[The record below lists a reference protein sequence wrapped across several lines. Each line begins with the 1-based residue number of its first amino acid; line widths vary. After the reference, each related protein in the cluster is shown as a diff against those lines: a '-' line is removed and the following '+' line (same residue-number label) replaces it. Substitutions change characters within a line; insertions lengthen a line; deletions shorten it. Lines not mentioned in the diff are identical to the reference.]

1 MVKLCVQLAYW
12 ETVVTS
18 PPRRLTLAVAKGHT
32 TGMDEQTAGSRASRT
47 LALLLW
53 SSAMV
58 LALASVA
65 LLLLNRAVLHGPDGI
80 GPELVLV
87 PGFAT
92 VGAVVASRRRGMGIG
107 WWFLTLALCVA
118 VVEVASQ
125 YAVRALITAPGSLPA
140 GVWMAWVDNSLG
152 AVRFGIV
159 GFLLLLFPDGR
170 LPSPR
175 WRPVAW
181 ALAVCTGLLTLA
193 MMVDPNPIDLSGV
206 ETVSNPLGIEGLR
219 AATAIVALVF
229 FVEMAALL
237 ASAMAPILRFRRAAG
252 DERQQLAWLVYVVAV
267 TTVVGIAG
275 VVLVQTGH
283 PLAADVAGIIALVG
297 LGVGIPVAAG
307 IAILRHHLYDL
318 DLVVNRT
325 AVYGGLTACV
335 LATYVAVVGVLGVVF
350 QQRGGLGASLVATG
364 LVAVLFQPL
373 RERLQRAVNRL
384 LYGDRAEPYAAMTRL
399 GQRLETSLAPD
410 AVLPTVVD
418 TVAQALRLPYVAV
431 ELRRDE
437 GFEPAAAHGQPSDNV
452 LELPLTYRGE
462 TVARLLIGA
471 RARGEGFN
479 AADRR
484 LLGDLARQAGVAAHA
499 VRLTADL
506 QRSRERLVSA
516 REEERRRLRRDLHDG
531 LGPTLASI
539 ALGLQLARDEHRRD
553 PTAQD
558 ALLGRLTA
566 ETQRCIAE
574 IRRLAYELRPPALD
588 EFGLVP
594 ALREQAAHLNGAAD
608 GLVVSMQAPNEL
620 PALPAAVEVAAYRI
634 TLEALTNVA
643 RHAHAR
649 RCTVSLMVDGAL
661 ELVVVDDGL
670 GLSSEHHAGVGL
682 ASMRERAAELG
693 GTCSV
698 ERLPAG
704 GTRVRAQLPL
714 ARA

>member
-1 MVKLCVQLAYW
+1 M
-12 ETVVTS
+12 E
-18 PPRRLTLAVAKGHT
+18 
-32 TGMDEQTAGSRASRT
+32 EQTAGSRAART
-47 LALLLW
+47 LALLSW

-58 LALASVA
+58 LALASVV

-80 GPELVLV
+80 GPELVMV

-107 WWFLTLALCVA
+107 WWFLALALCVA
-118 VVEVASQ
+118 VEEVASQ

-140 GVWMAWVDNSLG
+140 GVWMAWVSNFLG
-152 AVRFGIV
+152 AVPFGII

-181 ALAVCTGLLTLA
+181 ALAVGTGLLTLA
-193 MMVDPNPIDLSGV
+193 WTMDPHPIDLSGV
-206 ETVSNPLGIEGLR
+206 ETVSNPLGVEGLR
-219 AATAIVALVF
+219 AATAIVVLVF
-229 FVEMAALL
+229 FLDTAVLL
-237 ASAMAPILRFRRAAG
+237 ASAAAPILRFRRAAG
-252 DERQQLAWLVYVVAV
+252 DERQQLAWLAYVVAV
-267 TTVVGIAG
+267 TTLVGIGG

-283 PLAADVAGIIALVG
+283 PLAADVAGIFALVG

-325 AVYGGLTACV
+325 AVYGGLTVCV
-335 LATYVAVVGVLGVVF
+335 IATYVAVVGVLGALF

-364 LVAVLFQPL
+364 LVTVLFQPL

-437 GFEPAAAHGQPSDNV
+437 GFEPAAAHGQPSHDV

-531 LGPTLASI
+531 LGPTLAGI
-539 ALGLQLARDEHRRD
+539 ALGLELARDEHHRD
-553 PTAQD
+553 PEMQD

-566 ETQRCIAE
+566 ETRRCIAE
-574 IRRLAYELRPPALD
+574 IRRLAYELRPPSLD

-594 ALREQAAHLNGAAD
+594 ALREQAAQLTGAAD
-608 GLVVSMQAPNEL
+608 GLVVSMEASNER

-649 RCTVSLMVDGAL
+649 SCTVSLMVDGAL
-661 ELVVVDDGL
+661 ELEIVDDGL
-670 GLSSEHHAGVGL
+670 GLPRDHRAGVGL

-693 GTCSV
+693 GACSV

-704 GTRVRAQLPL
+704 GTRVRAHLPL

>member
-1 MVKLCVQLAYW
+1 MAKLCVHLAYW
-12 ETVVTS
+12 ETLVTS
-18 PPRRLTLAVAKGHT
+18 PASGLTLAVAKAHT
-32 TGMDEQTAGSRASRT
+32 TGMEEQTAGSRASRT
-47 LALLLW
+47 LAWLLW

-58 LALASVA
+58 LALTSVV

-80 GPELVLV
+80 GTELVIV

-107 WWFLTLALCVA
+107 WWFLALALCA
-118 VVEVASQ
+118 AGREGASQ

-140 GVWMAWVDNSLG
+140 GVWMAWLSNATW
-152 AVRFGIV
+152 AVPFGVV

-181 ALAVCTGLLTLA
+181 ALAICTGLLTIA
-193 MMVDPNPIDLSGV
+193 ATIDPHPLDLSGV
-206 ETVSNPLGIEGLR
+206 GTVSNPLGIEGLR
-219 AATAIVALVF
+219 PATAIPGLVF

-237 ASAMAPILRFRRAAG
+237 ASAAAPILRFRRATG
-252 DERQQLAWLVYVVAV
+252 DERQQLAWVAYVVAM
-267 TTVVGIAG
+267 TTLVGIGG

-283 PLAADVAGIIALVG
+283 PLAADVAGILALVG
-297 LGVGIPVAAG
+297 IGVGIPVAAG
-307 IAILRHHLYDL
+307 IAILRNHLYDL

-335 LATYVAVVGVLGVVF
+335 LATYVAVVGVLGMLF

-373 RERLQRAVNRL
+373 RERLQRAVNHL
-384 LYGDRAEPYAAMTRL
+384 MYGDRAEPYAAMTRL

-437 GFEPAAAHGQPSDNV
+437 GFEPAAAHGQPSHDV

-531 LGPTLASI
+531 LGPTLAGI
-539 ALGLQLARDEHRRD
+539 ALGLELARDEHRRD
-553 PTAQD
+553 PTMQD

-566 ETQRCIAE
+566 ETQRCITE

-594 ALREQAAHLNGAAD
+594 ALREQAAHLTGSAD
-608 GLVVSMQAPNEL
+608 GLVVLMEAPNEL

-649 RCTVSLMVDGAL
+649 SCTVSLIVDGAL
-661 ELVVVDDGL
+661 ELVIVDDGL
-670 GLSSEHHAGVGL
+670 GLSRNHRAGVGL

-698 ERLPAG
+698 ERRSAG
-704 GTRVRAQLPL
+704 GTRVRAHLPL

>member
-1 MVKLCVQLAYW
+1 M
-12 ETVVTS
+12 E
-18 PPRRLTLAVAKGHT
+18 
-32 TGMDEQTAGSRASRT
+32 EQTANSLRAART

-65 LLLLNRAVLHGPDGI
+65 LLLLNRAVLHGPEGI
-80 GPELVLV
+80 GPELVIV

-92 VGAVVASRRRGMGIG
+92 VGAVVASRHRGRGIG
-107 WWFLTLALCVA
+107 WWFLALALCAA
-118 VVEVASQ
+118 VREGASQ
-125 YAVRALITAPGSLPA
+125 YAVRTLITAPGSLAA
-140 GVWMAWVDNSLG
+140 GVWMAWLSNSTWI
-152 AVRFGIV
+152 VPFGFV
-159 GFLLLLFPDGR
+159 GFVLLLFPDGQ

-181 ALAVCTGLLTLA
+181 TLALCTGLLTLA
-193 MMVDPNPIDLSGV
+193 AAVDPHPIELSGV
-206 ETVSNPLGIEGLR
+206 GTVSNPLGIEGLR
-219 AATAIVALVF
+219 PATAILGLVF
-229 FVEMAALL
+229 FVDMAALL
-237 ASAMAPILRFRRAAG
+237 ASAAAPVWRFRRATG
-252 DERQQLAWLVYVVAV
+252 DERQQLAWVGYVVAV
-267 TTVVGIAG
+267 TALVGIGG
-275 VVLVQTGH
+275 VVLVQTRH
-283 PLAADVAGIIALVG
+283 PLAADVTGVLALVG
-297 LGVGIPVAAG
+297 VGVGIPVAAG
-307 IAILRHHLYDL
+307 IAILKHRLYDL

-325 AVYGGLTACV
+325 AVYGALTACV
-335 LATYVAVVGVLGVVF
+335 IGIYVAVVGVLGVVF

-364 LVAVLFQPL
+364 VVAVLFQPL
-373 RERLQRAVNRL
+373 RERLQRGVNRL

-410 AVLPTVVD
+410 AVLPAVVD
-418 TVAQALRLPYVAV
+418 TVAQALRVPYAAM

-437 GFEPAAAHGQPSDNV
+437 GFEPVAAHGQPSHEV

-499 VRLTADL
+499 VRLTTDL

-531 LGPTLASI
+531 VGPALASI
-539 ALGLQLARDEHRRD
+539 ALGLQLARDEDHRD
-553 PTAQD
+553 PAMQD
-558 ALLGRLTA
+558 ALLGRLTE
-566 ETQRCIAE
+566 ETQRCISE
-574 IRRLAYELRPPALD
+574 IRRLAHELRPPALD
-588 EFGLVP
+588 ELGFVP
-594 ALREQAAHLNGAAD
+594 ALREQAAHLTGSAD
-608 GLVVSMQAPNEL
+608 GLVVSMEASNEL

-643 RHAHAR
+643 RHAHAHN
-649 RCTVSLMVDGAL
+649 CTVHLAVNGAL
-661 ELVVVDDGL
+661 ELEIVDDGV
-670 GLSSEHHAGVGL
+670 GLSPEHRAGVGL

-704 GTRVRAQLPL
+704 GTCVRACLPI
-714 ARA
+714 AGA

>member
-1 MVKLCVQLAYW
+1 
-12 ETVVTS
+12 
-18 PPRRLTLAVAKGHT
+18 
-32 TGMDEQTAGSRASRT
+32 
-47 LALLLW
+47 
-53 SSAMV
+53 
-58 LALASVA
+58 
-65 LLLLNRAVLHGPDGI
+65 
-80 GPELVLV
+80 
-87 PGFAT
+87 
-92 VGAVVASRRRGMGIG
+92 
-107 WWFLTLALCVA
+107 
-118 VVEVASQ
+118 
-125 YAVRALITAPGSLPA
+125 
-140 GVWMAWVDNSLG
+140 MAWLSNSTWVVPFAL
-152 AVRFGIV
+152 V
-159 GFLLLLFPDGR
+159 GFVLLLFPDGR
-170 LPSPR
+170 LLSR
-175 WRPVAW
+175 GWRPVAW

-193 MMVDPNPIDLSGV
+193 AAVDPHPIDLSGV
-206 ETVSNPLGIEGLR
+206 GTVSNPLGIEGLR
-219 AATAIVALVF
+219 PATAILGLVF
-229 FVEMAALL
+229 FVDMAALL
-237 ASAMAPILRFRRAAG
+237 ASAAAPILRFRRATG
-252 DERQQLAWLVYVVAV
+252 DERQQLAWVGYVVAV
-267 TTVVGIAG
+267 TALVGFGG
-275 VVLVQTGH
+275 VVLVQTHH
-283 PLAADVAGIIALVG
+283 PLAADVTGILALVG
-297 LGVGIPVAAG
+297 VGVGIPVAAG
-307 IAILRHHLYDL
+307 IAILKYRLYDL

-335 LATYVAVVGVLGVVF
+335 IGIYVAVVGVLGVVF

-418 TVAQALRLPYVAV
+418 TVAQALRVPYAAM

-437 GFEPAAAHGQPSDNV
+437 GFEPVAAHGQPSHDV

-516 REEERRRLRRDLHDG
+516 REEERRRLRRELHDG

-539 ALGLQLARDEHRRD
+539 ALGLQLARDRDGRD
-553 PTAQD
+553 PTTHD
-558 ALLGRLTA
+558 ALLGRLTE
-566 ETQRCIAE
+566 ETRRCISE

-594 ALREQAAHLNGAAD
+594 ALREQAARLAGAAN
-608 GLVVSMQAPNEL
+608 GLVVSMEASNEL

-634 TLEALTNVA
+634 TVEALTNVA
-643 RHAHAR
+643 RHAHAHS
-649 RCTVSLMVDGAL
+649 CTVHLTVNGAL
-661 ELVVVDDGL
+661 ELEILDDGV
-670 GLSSEHHAGVGL
+670 GLSPEHRAGVGL

-693 GTCSV
+693 GICSI
-698 ERLPAG
+698 ERLSAG
-704 GTRVRAQLPL
+704 GTRVRACLPI
-714 ARA
+714 AGA

>member
-1 MVKLCVQLAYW
+1 MVKLCVHLASW

-18 PPRRLTLAVAKGHT
+18 PPRLTLAVAKGHT
-32 TGMDEQTAGSRASRT
+32 TGMEEQTAGSRASRT

-58 LALASVA
+58 LALASVV

-107 WWFLTLALCVA
+107 WWFLALALCVA

-152 AVRFGIV
+152 AVRFGVV

-181 ALAVCTGLLTLA
+181 VLAVCTGLLTLA
-193 MMVDPNPIDLSGV
+193 VMVDPHPIDLSGV

-219 AATAIVALVF
+219 PATAIVALVF
-229 FVEMAALL
+229 FLDMAALL
-237 ASAMAPILRFRRAAG
+237 ASAAAPILRFRRAIG
-252 DERQQLAWLVYVVAV
+252 DERQQLAWLAYVVAV
-267 TTVVGIAG
+267 TALVGIGG
-275 VVLVQTGH
+275 VVLVQTRH

-335 LATYVAVVGVLGVVF
+335 LATYVAVVGVLGTLF
-350 QQRGGLGASLVATG
+350 QQHGGLGASLVATG

-373 RERLQRAVNRL
+373 RERLQRAVNHL
-384 LYGDRAEPYAAMTRL
+384 MYGDRAEPYAAMTRL
-399 GQRLETSLAPD
+399 GQRLETSLTPD

-558 ALLGRLTA
+558 ALLSRLTA

-574 IRRLAYELRPPALD
+574 IQRLAYELRPPALD

-649 RCTVSLMVDGAL
+649 SCTVSLMVDGAL

-670 GLSSEHHAGVGL
+670 GLSSEHRAGVGL

>member
-1 MVKLCVQLAYW
+1 M
-12 ETVVTS
+12 ETANS
-18 PPRRLTLAVAKGHT
+18 
-32 TGMDEQTAGSRASRT
+32 SRASRT

-53 SSAMV
+53 SSAMA

-65 LLLLNRAVLHGPDGI
+65 LLLLNHAVLHGPERVK
-80 GPELVLV
+80 PELMLV

-107 WWFLTLALCVA
+107 WWFLALALCV
-118 VVEVASQ
+118 VVDEVASQ

-140 GVWMAWVDNSLG
+140 GVVMAWVSNSLG
-152 AVRFGIV
+152 AVRFGII

-181 ALAVCTGLLTLA
+181 VLAVCTGLLTLA
-193 MMVDPNPIDLSGV
+193 VMVDPHPIDLSGV

-219 AATAIVALVF
+219 AATAIPVLVF
-229 FVEMAALL
+229 FVDMAALL
-237 ASAMAPILRFRRAAG
+237 ASAAAPILRFRRAAG
-252 DERQQLAWLVYVVAV
+252 DERQQLAWLAYVVAV
-267 TTVVGIAG
+267 TAVVGIGG

-283 PLAADVAGIIALVG
+283 PLAADVAGILALVG

-335 LATYVAVVGVLGVVF
+335 IATYVAVVGVLGVVF

-373 RERLQRAVNRL
+373 RDRLQRAVNRL
-384 LYGDRAEPYAAMTRL
+384 LYGDRAEPYAAITRL

-418 TVAQALRLPYVAV
+418 TVAQALRVPYVAM

-437 GFEPAAAHGQPSDNV
+437 GFEPVAAHGQPSDNV

-531 LGPTLASI
+531 LGPTLAGI
-539 ALGLQLARDEHRRD
+539 ALGLQLARDEHHRD
-553 PTAQD
+553 PEMQD
-558 ALLGRLTA
+558 ALLGRLTE
-566 ETQRCIAE
+566 ETRRCIAE

-588 EFGLVP
+588 ELGLVP
-594 ALREQAAHLNGAAD
+594 ALREQAAQLTGAAD
-608 GLVVSMQAPNEL
+608 GLVVSMEVSNER
-620 PALPAAVEVAAYRI
+620 PTLPAAVEVAAYRI
-634 TLEALTNVA
+634 TLEALTNVT
-643 RHAHAR
+643 RHAHAHN
-649 RCTVSLMVDGAL
+649 CTVHLAVNGAL
-661 ELVVVDDGL
+661 ELEIVDDGL
-670 GLSSEHHAGVGL
+670 GLSPEHRAGVGL

-693 GTCSV
+693 GACSV

-704 GTRVRAQLPL
+704 GTRVRAHLPL

>member
-1 MVKLCVQLAYW
+1 
-12 ETVVTS
+12 VTS
-18 PPRRLTLAVAKGHT
+18 LAGRLTLAVAKAHT
-32 TGMDEQTAGSRASRT
+32 TGMEEQAAGSRASRT

-58 LALASVA
+58 LALASVV
-65 LLLLNRAVLHGPDGI
+65 LLLLNRAVLHGPEGI
-80 GPELVLV
+80 GPELVMV

-92 VGAVVASRRRGMGIG
+92 VGAVVASRRRGMRIG
-107 WWFLTLALCVA
+107 WWFLALALCVA
-118 VVEVASQ
+118 VREGASQ
-125 YAVRALITAPGSLPA
+125 YAVRALITAPGSLAA
-140 GVWMAWVDNSLG
+140 GVWMAWLSNSTWVVPFAL
-152 AVRFGIV
+152 V
-159 GFLLLLFPDGR
+159 GFVLLLFPDGR
-170 LPSPR
+170 LPSR
-175 WRPVAW
+175 GWRPVAW
-181 ALAVCTGLLTLA
+181 ALAFCTGLLTLA
-193 MMVDPNPIDLSGV
+193 AAVDPHPIDLSGV
-206 ETVSNPLGIEGLR
+206 GTVSNPLGIEGLR
-219 AATAIVALVF
+219 PATAILGLVF
-229 FVEMAALL
+229 FVDMAALL
-237 ASAMAPILRFRRAAG
+237 ASAAAPILRFRRATG
-252 DERQQLAWLVYVVAV
+252 DERQQLAWVGYVVAV
-267 TTVVGIAG
+267 TALVGVGG
-275 VVLVQTGH
+275 VVLVQTHH
-283 PLAADVAGIIALVG
+283 PLAADVTGILALVG
-297 LGVGIPVAAG
+297 VGVGIPMAAG
-307 IAILRHHLYDL
+307 IAILKYRLYDL

-335 LATYVAVVGVLGVVF
+335 IGIYVAVVGVLGVVF

-373 RERLQRAVNRL
+373 RERLQRGVNRL

-399 GQRLETSLAPD
+399 GQRLETSLALD

-418 TVAQALRLPYVAV
+418 TVAQALRVPYAAM

-437 GFEPAAAHGQPSDNV
+437 AFEPVAAHGQPSHEV

-539 ALGLQLARDEHRRD
+539 ALGLQLARDGNGRD
-553 PTAQD
+553 PTTHD
-558 ALLGRLTA
+558 ALLGRLTE
-566 ETQRCIAE
+566 ETRRCISE

-588 EFGLVP
+588 EFGLVL
-594 ALREQAAHLNGAAD
+594 ALREQAARLAGAAN
-608 GLVVSMQAPNEL
+608 GLVVSMEASNEL

-634 TLEALTNVA
+634 TVEALTNVA
-643 RHAHAR
+643 RHAHAHS
-649 RCTVSLMVDGAL
+649 CTVHLTVNDVL
-661 ELVVVDDGL
+661 ELEILDDGV
-670 GLSSEHHAGVGL
+670 GLSPEHRAGVGL

-693 GTCSV
+693 GICSI
-698 ERLPAG
+698 ERLSAG
-704 GTRVRAQLPL
+704 GTRVRACLPV
-714 ARA
+714 AGA

>member
-1 MVKLCVQLAYW
+1 
-12 ETVVTS
+12 VTS
-18 PPRRLTLAVAKGHT
+18 PASRLTLAVAKAHT
-32 TGMDEQTAGSRASRT
+32 TGMEEQAASSQASRT

-58 LALASVA
+58 LALASVVF
-65 LLLLNRAVLHGPDGI
+65 LLLNRAVLHGPEGI
-80 GPELVLV
+80 GPELVIV

-107 WWFLTLALCVA
+107 WWFLALALCVA
-118 VVEVASQ
+118 VREVASQ
-125 YAVRALITAPGSLPA
+125 YAVHALITSPGSLPA
-140 GVWMAWVDNSLG
+140 GVWMAWVSNSTWI
-152 AVRFGIV
+152 APFGVV

-181 ALAVCTGLLTLA
+181 ALAVCTGLLTLTA
-193 MMVDPNPIDLSGV
+193 AVDPHPVDLSGV
-206 ETVSNPLGIEGLR
+206 GTVSNPLGIEGLW
-219 AATAIVALVF
+219 AATAILGLVF
-229 FVEMAALL
+229 GVGMAALL
-237 ASAMAPILRFRRAAG
+237 ASAAAPILRFRRAAG
-252 DERQQLAWLVYVVAV
+252 DERQQLAWVAYVVAV
-267 TTVVGIAG
+267 TALVGIGG

-283 PLAADVAGIIALVG
+283 PLAADVAGILALVG
-297 LGVGIPVAAG
+297 VGVGIPVAAG
-307 IAILRHHLYDL
+307 VAILRYHLYDL

-384 LYGDRAEPYAAMTRL
+384 LYGDRAEPYAAMARL

-418 TVAQALRLPYVAV
+418 TVAQALRVPYAAM

-437 GFEPAAAHGQPSDNV
+437 GFEPVAAHGQPSDDV

-531 LGPTLASI
+531 LGPTLAGI
-539 ALGLQLARDEHRRD
+539 ALGLELARDEHRRD
-553 PTAQD
+553 PTARD
-558 ALLGRLTA
+558 VLLGRLTA
-566 ETQRCIAE
+566 ETRRCIAE

-594 ALREQAAHLNGAAD
+594 ALREQAAHLTGAAD
-608 GLVVSMQAPNEL
+608 GLVVSMEAPNEL
-620 PALPAAVEVAAYRI
+620 PALPAAIEVAAYRI

-649 RCTVSLMVDGAL
+649 SCTVSLMVDGAL
-661 ELVVVDDGL
+661 ELEIVDDGL
-670 GLSSEHHAGVGL
+670 GLPRDHRAGVGL

-693 GTCSV
+693 GACSV

-704 GTRVRAQLPL
+704 GTRVRAHLPL
-714 ARA
+714 AGA

>member
-1 MVKLCVQLAYW
+1 
-12 ETVVTS
+12 
-18 PPRRLTLAVAKGHT
+18 
-32 TGMDEQTAGSRASRT
+32 
-47 LALLLW
+47 
-53 SSAMV
+53 
-58 LALASVA
+58 
-65 LLLLNRAVLHGPDGI
+65 
-80 GPELVLV
+80 
-87 PGFAT
+87 
-92 VGAVVASRRRGMGIG
+92 
-107 WWFLTLALCVA
+107 
-118 VVEVASQ
+118 
-125 YAVRALITAPGSLPA
+125 
-140 GVWMAWVDNSLG
+140 
-152 AVRFGIV
+152 
-159 GFLLLLFPDGR
+159 LLFPDGR

-193 MMVDPNPIDLSGV
+193 GAVDPHPIDLSGV

-219 AATAIVALVF
+219 AATAIVVLVF
-229 FVEMAALL
+229 FVDMAVLL
-237 ASAMAPILRFRRAAG
+237 ASAAAPILRFRRAAG
-252 DERQQLAWLVYVVAV
+252 DERQQLAWLAYVVAV
-267 TTVVGIAG
+267 TALVGIGG
-275 VVLVQTGH
+275 VVLVQTRH
-283 PLAADVAGIIALVG
+283 PLAADVAGILALVG

-307 IAILRHHLYDL
+307 IAILKHRLYDL

-325 AVYGGLTACV
+325 VVYGGLTACV
-335 LATYVAVVGVLGVVF
+335 IATYVAVVGMLGMLF

-418 TVAQALRLPYVAV
+418 TVAQALRVPYVAV
-431 ELRRDE
+431 ELRRDD
-437 GFEPAAAHGQPSDNV
+437 GFEPAAAHGQPSEDV
-452 LELPLTYRGE
+452 LELPLSYRGE
-462 TVARLLIGA
+462 TVARLLISA

-553 PTAQD
+553 PEMQD

-566 ETQRCIAE
+566 ETQRSIGE

-588 EFGLVP
+588 ELGLVP
-594 ALREQAAHLNGAAD
+594 ALREQAAHLTGAAD
-608 GLVVSMQAPNEL
+608 GLVVSMEAPNEL
-620 PALPAAVEVAAYRI
+620 PALPAAVEVAVYRI

-643 RHAHAR
+643 RHAHAHS
-649 RCTVSLMVDGAL
+649 CAVSLMVDGAL

-670 GLSSEHHAGVGL
+670 GLPRDHRAGVGL

-698 ERLPAG
+698 ERRSAG
-704 GTRVRAQLPL
+704 GTRVRAHLPL
-714 ARA
+714 ART

>member
-1 MVKLCVQLAYW
+1 
-12 ETVVTS
+12 
-18 PPRRLTLAVAKGHT
+18 
-32 TGMDEQTAGSRASRT
+32 
-47 LALLLW
+47 
-53 SSAMV
+53 MV
-58 LALASVA
+58 LALGSVI
-65 LLLLNRAVLHGPDGI
+65 LLLLNQAVLHGPERI
-80 GPELVLV
+80 KPELMLV

-92 VGAVVASRRRGMGIG
+92 VGAVVASRRRGLGIG
-107 WWFLTLALCVA
+107 WWFLALALCVA
-118 VVEVASQ
+118 VDEVASQ

-140 GVWMAWVDNSLG
+140 GVWMAWVSNSMW

-181 ALAVCTGLLTLA
+181 VLAVCTGLLTFA
-193 MMVDPNPIDLSGV
+193 GTIDPHPIDLNGV
-206 ETVSNPLGIEGLR
+206 ETASNPLGIEGLR
-219 AATAIVALVF
+219 AATAIVELVF
-229 FVEMAALL
+229 FLDMAALL
-237 ASAMAPILRFRRAAG
+237 ASAAAPILRFWRAAG
-252 DERQQLAWLVYVVAV
+252 DERQQLAWLAYVVAV
-267 TTVVGIAG
+267 TAVIGVGGI
-275 VVLVQTGH
+275 VLVQTRH
-283 PLAADVAGIIALVG
+283 PLAADVAGILALVG
-297 LGVGIPVAAG
+297 LGVGIPVAAA
-307 IAILRHHLYDL
+307 IAILKHRLYDL

-325 AVYGGLTACV
+325 VVYGGLTACV
-335 LATYVAVVGVLGVVF
+335 IATYVAVVSVLGTLF

-418 TVAQALRLPYVAV
+418 TVAQALRVPYVAV

-437 GFEPAAAHGQPSDNV
+437 GFEPAAAHGQPSEDV
-452 LELPLTYRGE
+452 LELPLSYRGE
-462 TVARLLIGA
+462 TVARLLISV

-553 PTAQD
+553 PEMQD

-566 ETQRCIAE
+566 ETRRCIAE

-588 EFGLVP
+588 ELGLVP
-594 ALREQAAHLNGAAD
+594 ALREQAAHLTGPAN
-608 GLVVSMQAPNEL
+608 GLVVSMEAPNEL

-643 RHAHAR
+643 RHAHANN
-649 RCTVSLMVDGAL
+649 CTVHLEVNGAL
-661 ELVVVDDGL
+661 ELEIVDDGL
-670 GLSSEHHAGVGL
+670 GLPNDHRAGVGL
-682 ASMRERAAELG
+682 SSMRERAAELG
-693 GTCSV
+693 GNCSV
-698 ERLPAG
+698 ERLSAR
-704 GTRVRAQLPL
+704 GTGVRAHLPL

>member
-1 MVKLCVQLAYW
+1 
-12 ETVVTS
+12 
-18 PPRRLTLAVAKGHT
+18 
-32 TGMDEQTAGSRASRT
+32 
-47 LALLLW
+47 
-53 SSAMV
+53 
-58 LALASVA
+58 
-65 LLLLNRAVLHGPDGI
+65 
-80 GPELVLV
+80 
-87 PGFAT
+87 
-92 VGAVVASRRRGMGIG
+92 
-107 WWFLTLALCVA
+107 
-118 VVEVASQ
+118 
-125 YAVRALITAPGSLPA
+125 
-140 GVWMAWVDNSLG
+140 
-152 AVRFGIV
+152 
-159 GFLLLLFPDGR
+159 
-170 LPSPR
+170 
-175 WRPVAW
+175 VAW
-181 ALAVCTGLLTLA
+181 ALAACTGLLTLTA
-193 MMVDPNPIDLSGV
+193 AVDPHPVDLSGV
-206 ETVSNPLGIEGLR
+206 GTVSNPLGIEGLW
-219 AATAIVALVF
+219 AATAILGLVF
-229 FVEMAALL
+229 GVDMAALL
-237 ASAMAPILRFRRAAG
+237 ASAAAPILRFRRAAG
-252 DERQQLAWLVYVVAV
+252 DERQQLAWVGYVVAV
-267 TTVVGIAG
+267 TALVGIGG

-283 PLAADVAGIIALVG
+283 PLAADVAGILALVG
-297 LGVGIPVAAG
+297 VGVGIPVAAG
-307 IAILRHHLYDL
+307 VAILRYHLYDL

-384 LYGDRAEPYAAMTRL
+384 LYGDRAEPYAAMARL

-418 TVAQALRLPYVAV
+418 TVAQALRVPYAAM
-431 ELRRDE
+431 ELGRDE
-437 GFEPAAAHGQPSDNV
+437 GFEPVAAHGQPSDDV
-452 LELPLTYRGE
+452 LVLPLTYRGE
-462 TVARLLIGA
+462 TVARLLVGA

-531 LGPTLASI
+531 LGPTLAGI

-553 PTAQD
+553 PTARD

-566 ETQRCIAE
+566 ETRRCIAE

-594 ALREQAAHLNGAAD
+594 ALREQAAHLTDAAD
-608 GLVVSMQAPNEL
+608 GLVVSMEAPNEL
-620 PALPAAVEVAAYRI
+620 PALPAAIEVAAYRI

-649 RCTVSLMVDGAL
+649 SCTVSLMVDGAL
-661 ELVVVDDGL
+661 ELEVVDDGL
-670 GLSSEHHAGVGL
+670 GLPRDHRAGVGL

-693 GTCSV
+693 GACSV

-704 GTRVRAQLPL
+704 GTRVRAHLPL
-714 ARA
+714 AGA

>member
-1 MVKLCVQLAYW
+1 
-12 ETVVTS
+12 
-18 PPRRLTLAVAKGHT
+18 
-32 TGMDEQTAGSRASRT
+32 
-47 LALLLW
+47 
-53 SSAMV
+53 
-58 LALASVA
+58 
-65 LLLLNRAVLHGPDGI
+65 
-80 GPELVLV
+80 
-87 PGFAT
+87 
-92 VGAVVASRRRGMGIG
+92 
-107 WWFLTLALCVA
+107 
-118 VVEVASQ
+118 
-125 YAVRALITAPGSLPA
+125 
-140 GVWMAWVDNSLG
+140 
-152 AVRFGIV
+152 
-159 GFLLLLFPDGR
+159 
-170 LPSPR
+170 
-175 WRPVAW
+175 
-181 ALAVCTGLLTLA
+181 
-193 MMVDPNPIDLSGV
+193 
-206 ETVSNPLGIEGLR
+206 
-219 AATAIVALVF
+219 
-229 FVEMAALL
+229 
-237 ASAMAPILRFRRAAG
+237 MAPILRFRRAAG

-431 ELRRDE
+431 ELRRDK